1 MMNMFLA
8 TALLAGTFAL
18 PAGSQDASSI
28 SQAEAEHPVQSA
40 ATFCKAVTGRMEGSI
55 HTQGATQDQQ
65 DLATVRGNML
75 CDQIFSIDER
85 VRWLLR

>member
-18 PAGSQDASSI
+18 PARSQDASSI
-28 SQAEAEHPVQSA
+28 SQAEAENSA
-40 ATFCKAVTGRMEGSI
+40 KSVATFCKAVTGRMEGSI
-55 HTQGATQDQQ
+55 HTQGATQDLQ
-65 DLATVRGNML
+65 DLATSQGNMQ
-75 CDQIFSIDER
+75 CHQIFSVDER